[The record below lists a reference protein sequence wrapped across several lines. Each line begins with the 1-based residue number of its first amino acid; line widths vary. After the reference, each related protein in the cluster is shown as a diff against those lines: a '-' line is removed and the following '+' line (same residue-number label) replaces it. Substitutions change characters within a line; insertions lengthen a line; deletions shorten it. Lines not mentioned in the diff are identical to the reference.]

1 LPPHGA
7 ARRRDTPALGYP
19 KQSTTMN
26 ENKTLSILHRLP
38 VVLAVTAAS
47 YGLNVSQAQTSASH
61 DAKPRTSTQ
70 AAPAAAKRPS

>member
-1 LPPHGA
+1 
-7 ARRRDTPALGYP
+7 
-19 KQSTTMN
+19 MN

-38 VVLAVTAAS
+38 VELAVTAAS